1 MTGGRVVVLG
11 KTGKNFAAG
20 MSGGIAYV
28 LDEESCLYKNLNKE
42 MVLMEKVETKFDQ
55 EELRAMIEAHVRNT
69 GSKKGQEVL
78 DHFKEYLPKF
88 KKIIPGDYKRM
99 LQLSS
104 QFEEQGMSRQ
114 EAQIEAFY
122 ASVGSRA

>member
-1 MTGGRVVVLG
+1 MCAIPVPKRDRRYW
-11 KTGKNFAAG
+11 
-20 MSGGIAYV
+20 I
-28 LDEESCLYKNLNKE
+28 
-42 MVLMEKVETKFDQ
+42 
-55 EELRAMIEAHVRNT
+55 
-69 GSKKGQEVL
+69 
-78 DHFKEYLPKF
+78 HFKEYLPKF